1 MVGSRDTVL
10 DLVTSYFGLLIG
22 IGSLVV
28 HYGDGGGEEE
38 ESDEEKK
45 EARGEMLSGMA
56 LEGGLG
62 GRSWS
67 PAVVVHGSRE
77 ALVAR
82 DGVGEWPWWP
92 ELESSCGGPR
102 ITRGLGGP

>member
-1 MVGSRDTVL
+1 MAFGWLVGWESIRF
-10 DLVTSYFGLLIG
+10 SYKLFRLLIG

-56 LEGGLG
+56 VEE
-62 GRSWS
+62 R
-67 PAVVVHGSRE
+67 
-77 ALVAR
+77 
-82 DGVGEWPWWP
+82 PWWR
-92 ELESSCGGPR
+92 ELASSRGGPQF
-102 ITRGLGGP
+102 TRGLGGP

>member
-1 MVGSRDTVL
+1 MTFWIQWFLVGFRDTVL

-56 LEGGLG
+56 VESGLG
-62 GRSWS
+62 GRS
-67 PAVVVHGSRE
+67 
-77 ALVAR
+77 
-82 DGVGEWPWWP
+82 
-92 ELESSCGGPR
+92 
-102 ITRGLGGP
+102 

>member
-1 MVGSRDTVL
+1 MTFWIQRFLVGSRDTVL
-10 DLVTSYFGLLIG
+10 DLVTSYFGLFIG

-56 LEGGLG
+56 VEE
-62 GRSWS
+62 R
-67 PAVVVHGSRE
+67 
-77 ALVAR
+77 
-82 DGVGEWPWWP
+82 PWWP
-92 ELESSCGGPR
+92 ELASSCGGPR